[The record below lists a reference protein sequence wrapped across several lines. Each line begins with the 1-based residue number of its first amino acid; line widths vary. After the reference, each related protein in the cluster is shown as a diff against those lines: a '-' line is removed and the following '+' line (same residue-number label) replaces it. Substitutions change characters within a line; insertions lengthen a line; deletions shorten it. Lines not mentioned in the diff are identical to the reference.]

1 MKLRTK
7 LQSNNMKLKKNNK
20 IETNSIN
27 PLINISQTK
36 DEILFGQKSFLEIL
50 LGLIKKAQVDY
61 LTSNKLNDKN
71 NTDKSNN
78 IFKIKQILN
87 DLKESLLEI
96 KNEKLKKID
105 LFEKQKE
112 QKRINLKKIIFNTVY
127 TKRSVSNYNYINN
140 NYETLITENN
150 ENYYNKETPELK
162 LLNFK
167 VENEIIKVDNL
178 SRRKLYIIQYYK
190 TPHLIH
196 EHRTE
201 IICEDRKNN
210 EAMNTLLHQKLIQQR
225 EKFIEI
231 VNMKSLQD
239 MKISNMQ
246 SQAIGYKN
254 AMKDIQKS
262 YRYVNTQEIITEE
275 NKSYLETVN
284 EDIKNEEKLKKS
296 QNSENSENSENGNNI
311 NMSDNN
317 ININN
322 KSNNNENNINNDL
335 KNLKLIDMNEVEKL
349 LKLNMNINVNINYN
363 KQYIN
368 NHFDGNKNIKN
379 EEDNSSN
386 CSKNGNIDDNEDEDE
401 DYDVDK
407 KYNIDNI
414 ENIEKES
421 NIKDNV
427 DFEKNNN
434 NI

>member
-1 MKLRTK
+1 
-7 LQSNNMKLKKNNK
+7 MKLKKNNK

-27 PLINISQTK
+27 PLINFSQTK

-71 NTDKSNN
+71 NPEKSNN

-368 NHFDGNKNIKN
+368 NHFDSKKKVGNDDDN
-379 EEDNSSN
+379 EANSSN
-386 CSKNGNIDDNEDEDE
+386 FSKNENVGDDFDEIDKNECKNMEDENFD
-401 DYDVDK
+401 DSFK
-407 KYNIDNI
+407 
-414 ENIEKES
+414 
-421 NIKDNV
+421 
-427 DFEKNNN
+427 KNNKTG
-434 NI
+434 